1 MCVYPVGAEA
11 VPDLDLT
18 KRKFCFNIILPS
30 SDEAKELRLYFD
42 TVRSKEKKRES
53 GGREENEGGK
63 DGREGGEKKK
73 IACSFYMYICIV
85 FFTSSSSSKVD
96 EYSSWMA
103 GCRMAIKGRPLVKQ
117 GYEQELSSIK
127 AFVSMQNTSET
138 GPSAT
143 TVRE

>member
-42 TVRSKEKKRES
+42 TVRSKEKKRE
-53 GGREENEGGK
+53 EKEGGK
-63 DGREGGEKKK
+63 GGKGREGGEKRK

-85 FFTSSSSSKVD
+85 FFASSSSSKVD

>member
-53 GGREENEGGK
+53 GGREEKE
-63 DGREGGEKKK
+63 GREGGEKRE
-73 IACSFYMYICIV
+73 IACSFYMYVCTV
-85 FFTSSSSSKVD
+85 FFTSS
-96 EYSSWMA
+96 
-103 GCRMAIKGRPLVKQ
+103 PLLFLRLMNIHHGWLVV
-117 GYEQELSSIK
+117 GWPLR
-127 AFVSMQNTSET
+127 V
-138 GPSAT
+138 
-143 TVRE
+143 VH

>member
-53 GGREENEGGK
+53 GGREEKE
-63 DGREGGEKKK
+63 GREGGEKRK
-73 IACSFYMYICIV
+73 IVCSFYMYVCTI
-85 FFTSSSSSKVD
+85 FFTSS
-96 EYSSWMA
+96 
-103 GCRMAIKGRPLVKQ
+103 PLLFLRLMNIHHGWLVV
-117 GYEQELSSIK
+117 GWPLR
-127 AFVSMQNTSET
+127 V
-138 GPSAT
+138 
-143 TVRE
+143 VH

>member
-1 MCVYPVGAEA
+1 M
-11 VPDLDLT
+11 
-18 KRKFCFNIILPS
+18 
-30 SDEAKELRLYFD
+30 
-42 TVRSKEKKRES
+42 
-53 GGREENEGGK
+53 EGGK
-63 DGREGGEKKK
+63 RRKEGREGGKEGREGGEKRK